1 MTCIY
6 MLANILGYE
15 CFQYAH
21 KLWSKEGRK
30 MEMKKIFFFHYKSF
44 RCKCNDI
51 DVNRGYDI
59 SNPTDV
65 TYFVNGP
72 PL

>member
-1 MTCIY
+1 M
-6 MLANILGYE
+6 NV
-15 CFQYAH
+15 FNVH
-21 KLWSKEGRK
+21 KFMVKRREENGN
-30 MEMKKIFFFHYKSF
+30 EEDIFFFHYKSF

-51 DVNRGYDI
+51 DVNQGYDI